1 MTSSLLRL
9 LGAAGFTALSLTA
22 AHATGT
28 LIPLVAVTGS
38 QTGSTTAL
46 AINDKDIIAG
56 SWIDGN
62 NVMHG
67 FFGTLAGSYTSFDD
81 PASGVT
87 GTQARGINK
96 GGTITGYASNDIS
109 SYFLGYEFE
118 RNAGTG
124 AITTVTEGT
133 GKNKVNLDGIAQ
145 SITNDGQFAG
155 DHFND
160 ATSQRYAF
168 YGKNGRWVQDL
179 TLTFNP
185 FEAAA
190 RGINSSGTTV
200 GYFFD
205 GDGNQHGFI
214 VTANGTTQIDYP
226 NSQSIGTALEGINDH
241 GLVTGLWT
249 DGNGNPHGFSYD
261 LSTQTFRAMK
271 VPGSTYVQTF
281 GVNDNG
287 YITVNSDVGTY
298 IYCPHPAASCPGATA
313 SALKVDDSPAIHA
326 TASSVREYVG
336 IRKPAPT
343 AENRSAEFKKAAAMF
358 RAMIARLPHG
368 AAIP

>member
-9 LGAAGFTALSLTA
+9 LGVAGFTAVSLTA

-28 LIPLVAVTGS
+28 LIPLVPISGS

-46 AINDKDIIAG
+46 AINDKDVIAG
-56 SWIDGN
+56 SWIDSDN
-62 NVMHG
+62 TMHG
-67 FFGTLAGSYTSFDD
+67 FIGTLAGSYTSFDD

-96 GGTITGYASNDIS
+96 GGSITGYASNNIS
-109 SYFLGYEFE
+109 TFILGYEFE
-118 RNAGTG
+118 RNPNSA

-133 GKNKVNLDGIAQ
+133 GKNKVDLDGIAQ
-145 SITNDGQFAG
+145 GITNDGQFAG
-155 DHFND
+155 DHFNE
-160 ATSQRYAF
+160 TTFQRYAY
-168 YGKNGRWVQDL
+168 YGISGRWVQDL

-185 FEAAA
+185 FQAAA

-214 VTANGTTQIDYP
+214 LTANSTTQIDYP
-226 NSQSIGTALEGINDH
+226 DEQSTGTALEGINDH
-241 GLVTGLWT
+241 GVVTGLWT
-249 DGNGNPHGFSYD
+249 DQNGNPHGFSYNMP
-261 LSTQTFRAMK
+261 TQTFRAMK

-298 IYCPHPAASCPGATA
+298 IYCPHPAASCPNTA
-313 SALKVDDSPAIHA
+313 ARAVTVDDSPAIHA
-326 TASSVREYVG
+326 TASSVHEYVG
-336 IRKPAPT
+336 VRKPAPT
-343 AENRSAEFKKAAAMF
+343 AENRAAEFKKVAAMY

-368 AAIP
+368 AMIP